1 MGLAGVV
8 EVFGVQAGGE
18 VGGGREARV
27 VVEFGAV
34 DQVVALDLTRKALME
49 LPIPINDRINRHL
62 IVLLNHITKTLQSAS
77 ADTN

>member
-8 EVFGVQAGGE
+8 EVFGVEAGGE
-18 VGGGREARV
+18 VRGDGQAWV

-49 LPIPINDRINRHL
+49 LPIPINDRINRYL
-62 IVLLNHITKTLQSAS
+62 IVLLTHNKNLTIGVGRY
-77 ADTN
+77 